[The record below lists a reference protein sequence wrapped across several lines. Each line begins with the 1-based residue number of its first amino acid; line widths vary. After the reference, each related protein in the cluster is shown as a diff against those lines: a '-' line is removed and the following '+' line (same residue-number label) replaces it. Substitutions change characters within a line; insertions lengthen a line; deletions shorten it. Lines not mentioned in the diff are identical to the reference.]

1 MSAIPLAR
9 KIPGACPLD
18 CPDTCSWEITVEN
31 ARATNLRGNRDH
43 PFTQG
48 SLCAKVNKYLEHMY
62 APDRLLHPMRRTG
75 EKGEGRFERITWDDA
90 IDEMATRLQTI
101 IAEHGGEAIWPYAG
115 SGNMGYL
122 QGIGGVGQR
131 LWNRIGAS
139 VHLPTICSIAGTVGT
154 SYTLGS
160 TQGLD
165 PEAFSHSKLI
175 LIWGANPLTSA
186 NHVWRFITEAR
197 RKGAYVVVIDPI
209 QTRTA
214 EKADAYVSIKPGTD
228 AALALGLLNVVV
240 GVGGE
245 NRAYIE
251 QNSLGWAQFRERI
264 LEYPPVRVAKI
275 TGIKAETIIDL
286 GRRLATTRPTGI
298 LTRMGIQRHAGGGMA
313 LRTIMAIP
321 GVTGDWQLLG
331 GGAVYSTGGYFKLN
345 VSQLWRDDLRPART
359 RSLVMT
365 RLGEGLL
372 DVNDPPVKALMVL
385 GANPVASN
393 PDQNKIRRGLEREDL
408 FTVVIDHFQTDTAD
422 YADLL
427 LPTTMQPEHAEL
439 NSAYGHLYLMWNEPA
454 VPPQGECLP
463 STEIFRRLAR
473 QMGLNDPCLYD
484 SDEDL
489 ARAAL
494 DSEHQ
499 SLKGITLETLKEK
512 GWARLSYPRSGTA
525 YPHGFATPSGKIE
538 FYSQKA
544 ADEGFD
550 PLPTYTPP
558 KEVGNEDLS
567 RRYPLTLITPASHY
581 FLNSIFANK
590 PDLQKKN
597 GPIHVVLHPRDAAT
611 RGLLAGDEIRIFN
624 DRGEFQAVV
633 DVSDKVRP
641 GVAMSPKGYWPK
653 MTGRGSN
660 ANTTVEECDSDMGQG
675 AVFHDNCVEVE
686 AVLHRPSREEQ
697 SALRLLDKEA
707 TAQGVSFDG
716 SS

>member
-1 MSAIPLAR
+1 MSANTLAR
-9 KIPGACPLD
+9 EVPGACPLD
-18 CPDTCSWEITVEN
+18 CPDTCSWVVTVEN
-31 ARATNLRGNRDH
+31 GRATNLRGNRDH

-75 EKGEGRFERITWDDA
+75 KKGEGRFEPITWDDA
-90 IDEMATRLQTI
+90 IDEMAKKLQTI

-122 QGIGGVGQR
+122 QGIAGVGQR
-131 LWNRIGAS
+131 LWNTVGAS
-139 VHLPTICSIAGTVGT
+139 IHLPTICSIAGTIGT
-154 SYTLGS
+154 TYTVGS

-165 PEAFSHSKLI
+165 PEALRHSRLI
-175 LIWGANPLTSA
+175 LLWGTNPLTSA

-197 RKGAYVVVIDPI
+197 REGAFVVVIDPI
-209 QTRTA
+209 RSRTA
-214 EKADAYVSIKPGTD
+214 EKADQHLSIKPGTD

-240 GVGGE
+240 GMGAE
-245 NRAYIE
+245 DRTYIE
-251 QNSLGWAQFRERI
+251 QNTLGWAQFRERI
-264 LEYPPVRVAKI
+264 LEYPPERVAKI
-275 TGIKAETIIDL
+275 TGIEEEKIIDL
-286 GRRLATTRPTGI
+286 GRRLAATRPTGI

-321 GVTGDWQLLG
+321 GVTGDWRLLG
-331 GGAVYSTGGYFKLN
+331 GGAVYSTGDYFGLN
-345 VSQLWRDDLRPART
+345 ASQLRRDDLRPPET

-372 DVNDPPVKALMVL
+372 QVDDPPVMGLMVL

-393 PDQNKIRRGLEREDL
+393 PDQNKVRRGLEREDL

-427 LPTTMQPEHAEL
+427 LPTTMQPEHREL

-454 VPPQGECLP
+454 VPPPGECLP

-473 QMGLNDPCLYD
+473 RMGLNHPCLYD

-494 DSEHQ
+494 DGEHP
-499 SLKGITLETLKEK
+499 SLKGITLDKLKEL
-512 GWARLSYPRSGTA
+512 GWARLNYPRSGTA

-544 ADEGFD
+544 ADDGFD
-550 PLPTYTPP
+550 PLPAYTPP
-558 KEVGNEDLS
+558 REAGKEDLS
-567 RRYPLTLITPASHY
+567 KRYPLTLITPASHY
-581 FLNSIFANK
+581 FLNSMFANK
-590 PDLQKKN
+590 PDLLKKN
-597 GPIHVVLHPRDAAT
+597 GPSRVVLHPTDAAT
-611 RGLLAGDEIRIFN
+611 RKLLPGDEVRIFN
-624 DRGEFQAVV
+624 DRGEFQAALEIN
-633 DVSDKVRP
+633 DMVRP

-653 MTGRGSN
+653 LTGRRSN
-660 ANTTVEECDSDMGQG
+660 ANTTVEERDSDMGQG
-675 AVFHDNCVEVE
+675 AVYHDNCVEVE
-686 AVLHRPSREEQ
+686 AILQDRPHADR
-697 SALRLLDKEA
+697 
-707 TAQGVSFDG
+707 
-716 SS
+716 